1 MNRRINYLSQVLL
14 ELQDRYGIDDPVVNQ
29 VKESLAQCNA
39 IDSLEVEARMPFG
52 ERRSARINPSY
63 WNVKL
68 RHAHQPLIRRD
79 VLAECKRVEH
89 RAASH

>member
-1 MNRRINYLSQVLL
+1 MNRRINYLSQVLQ
-14 ELQDRYGIDDPVVNQ
+14 ELQDRYGFDDPVVTP
-29 VKESLAQCNA
+29 VKESIAQCNA
-39 IDSLEVEARMPFG
+39 VDSVKAEARMPFG
-52 ERRSARINPSY
+52 ERRSARNTPSY

-68 RHAHQPLIRRD
+68 RHSHQPLIRRD